1 MGLWCRM
8 LSSVLPR
15 LYSEWCHLGK
25 LAGGNHTVR
34 VSLSSN
40 DHRDLTYNGNVIADT
55 INV

>member
-1 MGLWCRM
+1 M

-15 LYSEWCHLGK
+15 LYSEWYHLGK

-55 INV
+55 INVQVD